1 MKLFIAILV
10 LCSLVICFSSPIDN
24 KNLKSLLDADTSVH
38 SDTDIK
44 PISPDNSENIRAF
57 NNDEHI
63 RIARHHGYG
72 GYGGGYGGYGGGYGG
87 YGGYYDLV
95 KICGPLNNRGGGLIC
110 GGYNGHARERPTT
123 LLDVA
128 DAGDLY
134 SNSADRFARHW
145 GGGGWGGRGGWGGG
159 GWGGRGGWGGGG
171 WGGRGG
177 WGGGGWGGR
186 GGWGGGGWGGRGGWG
201 GGGWG

>member
-1 MKLFIAILV
+1 MRLLLLLALLGFVVAITAIPA
-10 LCSLVICFSSPIDN
+10 SLEY
-24 KNLKSLLDADTSVH
+24 L
-38 SDTDIK
+38 
-44 PISPDNSENIRAF
+44 
-57 NNDEHI
+57 
-63 RIARHHGYG
+63 
-72 GYGGGYGGYGGGYGG
+72 
-87 YGGYYDLV
+87 
-95 KICGPLNNRGGGLIC
+95 
-110 GGYNGHARERPTT
+110 ERPTT